1 MEEIDLYFT
10 RFEMINAILSAQDN
24 GDKEYYDLMRIYQKN
39 TQDSETFIKSFLVT
53 DLELADYIKSSYFA
67 T

>member
-1 MEEIDLYFT
+1 MYFT

-53 DLELADYIKSSYFA
+53 DLELADYIKSSCFA